1 MKKIAYAT
9 IAAST
14 LLLTACGSSDET
26 SPPTKTVTVE
36 AAPTTTETAAQ
47 TGRQPGNAAQVGI
60 YVRAVND
67 MYASNGQPS
76 IDKAEALELADSMC
90 NFLDTGSSPYD
101 AAQVLEEEGFPREYT
116 SELVAKGIAA
126 ACTEHLPN

>member
-9 IAAST
+9 IAASA

-36 AAPTTTETAAQ
+36 AAPTTTDTAAQ
-47 TGRQPGNAAQVGI
+47 AGRQSGNAAQVGI

-67 MYASNGQPS
+67 MYASNGQPP

-90 NFLDTGSSPYD
+90 DFLDTGSSPYD
-101 AAQVLEEEGFPREYT
+101 AAQILEEEGFPREYT
-116 SELVAKGIAA
+116 GELVAKGIAA
-126 ACTEHLPN
+126 ACTEHLPG